1 MIVTAR
7 QSAFLLFAILLLP
20 LAACD
25 SDPGDAGGKTSF
37 LVRYEAEGSCASIIS
52 VGYTADLGSTVG
64 ASITLP
70 WSLERTIDTSAATAT
85 TPAAVG
91 LAVTCLGSPGAN
103 NTATARVFVDGDLKD
118 ERSTS
123 SSDTF
128 ILSVSATLQ

>member
-1 MIVTAR
+1 MITTIRKNPV
-7 QSAFLLFAILLLP
+7 LLFVLLLLP
-20 LAACD
+20 VAACD
-25 SDPGDAGGKTSF
+25 SDPGTAGGKTSF

-70 WSLERTIDTSAATAT
+70 WSLERTIDTSAATST

-103 NTATARVFVDGDLKD
+103 NTATARIFVDGDLKD

-128 ILSVSATLQ
+128 IVSVSATLR